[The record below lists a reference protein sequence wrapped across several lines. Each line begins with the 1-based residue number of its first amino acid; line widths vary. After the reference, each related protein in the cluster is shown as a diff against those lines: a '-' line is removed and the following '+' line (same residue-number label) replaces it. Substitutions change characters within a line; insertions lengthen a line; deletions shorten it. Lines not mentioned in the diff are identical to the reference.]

1 MGKMI
6 DFHTHR
12 RILAILAEMQVA
24 LSGGKKRKEARE
36 PKEYLTFFAEL
47 RGICR
52 EYDFRQAHYGKI
64 LERLTTMLEKAARKG
79 HFPVKKELRQCEEM
93 LSELAAGLKKEKNIK
108 KGIVFLPYL
117 ASMWDCMESVW
128 QAADS
133 DKEHCNAYIMP
144 IPYCNKNE
152 DGTPNEWF
160 LDVEKFPPG
169 LPLLPWDKTDLSQL
183 HPDIIVI
190 HNPYE
195 DRGRIN
201 CVDARY
207 YPSVLKHCTD
217 KLVYIP
223 YFIVRDKDAKNP
235 RYGRVKTLAN
245 ASAFWHSDVII
256 MNTRAEK
263 EAYIKVLEEWHT
275 RKSLE
280 KRIFALGSPKI
291 DKLLH
296 TGRDKKNLPEKWQ
309 EIIGGRKVILYN
321 TSIQD
326 FLDTPELFMEKIR
339 DTLEYFRRER
349 KAVLWWRP
357 HPLLLDSV
365 KSMYPELLP
374 RYEEMVKNYREKAW
388 GIYDESGDMY
398 RAIAWSDAYYG
409 DPSSVAVLYSMTGK
423 PLLISDCKIR
433 NCGEEEKHGG

>member
-1 MGKMI
+1 MM

-12 RILAILAEMQVA
+12 RILGVLAEMGEDI
-24 LSGGKKRKEARE
+24 SGGKKHKGTKT
-36 PKEYLTFFAEL
+36 PGEYLSFFDEMKAV
-47 RGICR
+47 CR
-52 EYDFRQAHYGKI
+52 KYDFQQTHYGKI
-64 LERLTTMLEKAARKG
+64 LERLTTMLEKAAKKG

-93 LSELAAGLKKEKNIK
+93 LGELAAGLKKEKNVK
-108 KGIVFLPYL
+108 KGIVFLPYQ
-117 ASMWDCMESVW
+117 ASMWDCMESLW
-128 QAADS
+128 RAADS
-133 DKEHCNAYIMP
+133 DKEHCNAYIIP
-144 IPYCNKNE
+144 IPYCNMNE

-160 LDVEKFPPG
+160 LDAKKFPPG

-195 DRGRIN
+195 DRGKIN
-201 CVDARY
+201 CVDAHY
-207 YPSVLKHCTD
+207 YPSVLKKCTD

-223 YFIVRDKDAKNP
+223 YFIIRDKDAENP
-235 RYGRVKTLAN
+235 RYGRVKILAN

-256 MNTRAEK
+256 MNSKAEK
-263 EAYIKVLEEWHT
+263 EAYIKALEEWHT
-275 RKSLE
+275 RENLE
-280 KRIFALGSPKI
+280 KRIYALGSPKI

-309 EIIGGRKVILYN
+309 EIINGRKVILYN

-326 FLDTPELFMEKIR
+326 FLSTPELFIEKIR

-349 KAVLWWRP
+349 RAVLWWRP

-365 KSMYPELLP
+365 KSMHPRLLP
-374 RYEEMVKNYREKAW
+374 RYEEMVKTYREEAW
-388 GIYDESGDMY
+388 GIYDEGGDMY

-409 DPSSVAVLYSMTGK
+409 DASSVAVLYSMTGK
-423 PLLISDCKIR
+423 PLLVSNCKIR
-433 NCGEEEKHGG
+433 NCGKEEEHGG